1 MNVLHFHLSDQC
13 RFSVESKLFP
23 EVTSKLVGAQAGH
36 YTQNDIRDIVAYAG
50 DRGIRVR
57 AIILSIRTGSYVKG
71 MRSLSDPGFIPC
83 TALPSI

>member
-57 AIILSIRTGSYVKG
+57 AIILSIRTSGECGLYLTPGSFRVLRFHPY
-71 MRSLSDPGFIPC
+71 D
-83 TALPSI
+83 